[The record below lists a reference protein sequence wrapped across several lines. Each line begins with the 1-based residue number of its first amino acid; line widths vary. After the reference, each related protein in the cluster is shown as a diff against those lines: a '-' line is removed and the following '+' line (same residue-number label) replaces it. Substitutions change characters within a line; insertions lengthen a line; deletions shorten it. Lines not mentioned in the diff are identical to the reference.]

1 MQDII
6 DQFNHGD
13 KEAAISAAVHLIDE
27 QPHEP
32 GHYALL
38 ATMLINMRAYDQADE
53 LLVKALG
60 LFPDQEELRYN
71 WGLSAY
77 QQGDYQD
84 ALARLLPLTK
94 PSISASLRADASYM
108 VALTYKAADDNLH
121 ALAFAMTASELN
133 PHATDA
139 AVLTA
144 NLLMSSG
151 ALEPAK
157 ALLEPLLDSQ
167 DGQVQLTYGMILS
180 ALGADGS
187 TYLDKAKNESPDAY
201 ARARELVQFLKKQD
215 GDDDE

>member
-27 QPHEP
+27 QPDEP
-32 GHYALL
+32 GNYALL

-77 QQGDYQD
+77 QQGNYQN

-94 PSISASLRADASYM
+94 PDIAKGLRADASYM

-121 ALAFAMTASELN
+121 ALAFAMTASQLN
-133 PHATDA
+133 PQASDA

-144 NLLMSSG
+144 NLLL
-151 ALEPAK
+151 ALGSLQEAK
-157 ALLEPLLDSQ
+157 QLLEPFLDSQ

-180 ALGADGS
+180 ALGEDGS
-187 TYLDKAKNESPDAY
+187 AYLEAAKNESPDAY
-201 ARARELVQFLKKQD
+201 ARARELVQFLKQQD
-215 GDDDE
+215 GDDHD

>member
-6 DQFNHGD
+6 DQFNRGD
-13 KEAAISAAVHLIDE
+13 KEAAISAAVQLIDE

-32 GHYALL
+32 GNHALL

-60 LFPDQEELRYN
+60 LFPDQEELRYD

-77 QQGDYQD
+77 QQGDYQN

-94 PSISASLRADASYM
+94 PQIQANLRADASYM

-133 PHATDA
+133 PKASDA

-144 NLLMSSG
+144 NLLL
-151 ALEPAK
+151 ALGSLKEAQQ
-157 ALLEPLLDSQ
+157 LLRPFIETKN
-167 DGQVQLTYGMILS
+167 GQVQLTYGMILS
-180 ALGADGS
+180 ALGEDGS
-187 TYLDKAKNESPDAY
+187 AYLEAAKTESPDAY
-201 ARARELVQFLKKQD
+201 ARARELVQFLKQQD
-215 GDDDE
+215 GEQHD